1 MRTNY
6 PQLIIWAQNHLAT
19 DNSGSIDFWWPGGS
33 SNLRSFKS
41 ITAHPWNQI
50 LEETLLPPTHM
61 HVQATNVT
69 SWTTP
74 REMSCR
80 RRLQPGDEVQYVWL
94 TGCWL
99 VCVLRCAVTL
109 FLSVVSF
116 GVQKTKQPLPK
127 DLASHRFKC
136 NRHRLA
142 KYVITNVNSPNSK
155 RFI

>member
-50 LEETLLPPTHM
+50 QHTCMCKQQMWLLELLPEKWVVAGVCSQET
-61 HVQATNVT
+61 
-69 SWTTP
+69 
-74 REMSCR
+74 R
-80 RRLQPGDEVQYVWL
+80 VQYVWL